1 MPRQAG
7 NTKAP
12 ARRAGAAKSGA
23 SRKKS
28 TTTKQTPRKRS
39 AAKQEDTAARYFEL
53 TGIIMI
59 ALALLFGVC
68 LYTPYGGY
76 VGEAVRYVLVGLFGY
91 ASMTVPVFVAGCAVY
106 LMVRRDYNRMYIKL
120 SLSILIMLCVSILW
134 QTFGQTATNSAC
146 LRLSRWRTEQEAGA
160 ACSGQ

>member
-12 ARRAGAAKSGA
+12 ARRAGAAKSGKQ
-23 SRKKS
+23 KKRVQLQ
-28 TTTKQTPRKRS
+28 KQTPRKRS

-68 LYTPYGGY
+68 HIRRM
-76 VGEAVRYVLVGLFGY
+76 ADMWARRS
-91 ASMTVPVFVAGCAVY
+91 AMCSSVY
-106 LMVRRDYNRMYIKL
+106 LA
-120 SLSILIMLCVSILW
+120 ML
-134 QTFGQTATNSAC
+134 Q
-146 LRLSRWRTEQEAGA
+146 
-160 ACSGQ
+160 